1 MIPTSLTNETALDDF
16 LTTPSPALVDFMRRL
31 PGDIAVLGAAGKMG
45 VTLCGLAARAAHEA
59 GVRKRVLAVSRF
71 SDEAVIEQLRGWDV
85 ETIRCDLLDREA
97 VARLPEMENVVFM
110 AGRKFGTEGA
120 QAATWAMNTLAPAE
134 AARHF
139 CRSRIVAFSTGCVY
153 PLVSANS
160 GGCAEET
167 PPEPVGEY
175 AQSCL
180 GRERLFEY
188 LSSEH
193 GTPVLL
199 FRLNYSIDLRYGVLH
214 DIAERIAAGAPVSRS
229 VAHFN
234 VIWQGDANERALL
247 SLGHCAAPPAVLNV
261 TGAEMLELEKVARA
275 LGEKMGREVTFEGAP
290 AGKAYLSNAAKSVGL
305 FGTPRVGT
313 EAMLDWTAE
322 WVARGGRSL
331 GKPTHFEVTDGKF

>member
-1 MIPTSLTNETALDDF
+1 MLPTSLSDEPALDDF
-16 LTTPSPALVDFMRRL
+16 LITPSPALVDFMRRL

-45 VTLCGLAARAAHEA
+45 VTLCGLAARAVREA
-59 GVRKRVLAVSRF
+59 GVRKRIVAVSRF
-71 SDEAVIEQLRGWDV
+71 SDPVVMEQLRGWDV

-97 VARLPEMENVVFM
+97 VARLPEVENVVFM

-139 CRSRIVAFSTGCVY
+139 RRSRIVAFSTGCVY
-153 PLVSANS
+153 PLVSAAS

-167 PPEPVGEY
+167 APEPVGEY

-188 LSSEH
+188 FSAEH

-229 VAHFN
+229 AGHFN

-247 SLGHCAAPPAVLNV
+247 ALGHCASPPAVLNV
-261 TGAEMLELEKVARA
+261 TGLETLELEAVALA
-275 LGEKMGREVTFEGAP
+275 LGKRMGRPVTFDGAP
-290 AGKAYLSNAAKSVGL
+290 AGKAYLSNAAKSVEW
-305 FGTPRVGT
+305 FGPPRVGI
-313 EAMLDWTAE
+313 EAMLDWTAD